1 MREIISDKNI
11 SDNKEIVVYGGC
23 FNPPLNSHF
32 GLAEQLLNEYPNIQ
46 KVVFVPVGDDYRN
59 SSFYEK
65 DTFID
70 AEDRFNM
77 LKIVC
82 DKNERLDVSRI
93 ELDEERQLTTYETL
107 KKMEET
113 YPGYKIAFLMGSD
126 NLKLIEKWMNAD
138 LLVEDYTMYI
148 LERDKDNVDEIIE
161 NSEFLRNH
169 RNRFIKAKESI
180 ISNISS
186 TYVRKKL
193 AENKSIRYLV
203 PDEIYYYMESIKDR
217 LEL

>member
-1 MREIISDKNI
+1 MSEDISEKSVN
-11 SDNKEIVVYGGC
+11 NKEIVIYGGC

-32 GLAEQLLNEYPNIQ
+32 GLAEQLLNEYPNIK

-65 DTFID
+65 DTIIS

-107 KKMEET
+107 KKMEEV

-138 LLVEDYTMYI
+138 SLVEDYTMYI

-161 NSEFLRNH
+161 SSESLRNH
-169 RNRFIKAKESI
+169 RNRFIKAKENI

-186 TYVRKKL
+186 TFVRKKL
-193 AENKSIRYLV
+193 AENKSVRYLV
-203 PDEIYYYMESIKDR
+203 PDEIYYYLENNKDR
-217 LEL
+217 LKF